1 MEADPP
7 NDQPKKQLDV
17 LIPQE
22 VKQID
27 FYGDELLV
35 ALVDGV
41 PYVAVR
47 PIVGFLKIDWST
59 QYRRI
64 QDDEI
69 LEEEQRMVRMTDK
82 SNKQRDM
89 LSLPLELLP
98 GWIFTVTT
106 KRLKNPAPETVVKLK
121 RYRREC
127 FKVLWHAFGS
137 REQLTTPAA
146 SASKAV
152 LQHTRNLG
160 LAVAQMAEEQLAM
173 QEHIDT
179 VSGEVERAHSRL
191 DLAAEVVVKF
201 NRRLTAVER
210 RVMPYECISPEQAGD
225 IKLAVQRLGE
235 LLTRK
240 AARASSDQPLPNY
253 YQGIFVEIYNRTGA
267 PRYELI
273 HLEDYQGVMS
283 FLEDWYNAAQAKP
296 GDTVAQLEPPQSPN
310 TNT

>member
-1 MEADPP
+1 ME
-7 NDQPKKQLDV
+7 NDTEEQQPKSTLDV

-27 FYGDELLV
+27 FYGDELLI
-35 ALVDGV
+35 ALVDGI

-47 PIVGFLKIDWST
+47 PIVSFLKIDWSS

-69 LEEEQRMVRMTDK
+69 LDEEQRMVRMADK
-82 SNKQRDM
+82 NKKQRDM

-98 GWIFTVTT
+98 GWIFGITT

-127 FKVLWHAFGS
+127 FKVLWDAFGA
-137 REQLTTPAA
+137 REQVSAPYPSAA
-146 SASKAV
+146 TAT

-160 LAVAQMAEEQLAM
+160 LAVVQMAEEQLAL
-173 QEHIDT
+173 QEHIET
-179 VSGEVERAHSRL
+179 VDVEVARAHSRL

-210 RVMPYECISPEQAGD
+210 RIMPYECISPEQAGD
-225 IKLAVQRLGE
+225 IKLAVQHLGE

-240 AARASSDQPLPNY
+240 AARASADQPIPNY

-267 PRYELI
+267 PRYELV
-273 HLEDYQGVMS
+273 HLEDYQKVMI
-283 FLEDWYNAAQAKP
+283 FLEDWYKAAQTSS
-296 GDTVAQLEPPQSPN
+296 DTALERLEP
-310 TNT
+310 